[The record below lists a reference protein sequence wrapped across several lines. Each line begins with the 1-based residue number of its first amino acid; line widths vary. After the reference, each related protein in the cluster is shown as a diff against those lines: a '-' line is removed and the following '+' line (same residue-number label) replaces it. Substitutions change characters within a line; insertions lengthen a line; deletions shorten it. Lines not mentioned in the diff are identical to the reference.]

1 MNRYFNPRTPVG
13 CDRDVSDDNTL
24 QNISIH
30 APQWG
35 ATVGRD
41 AIEMYL
47 VISIHAPQW
56 GATRARL
63 RYVRRVQYFN
73 PRTPVGCDASCWNRL
88 TIIPNFNPRTPVG
101 CDGRSPRP
109 AVPFYISIHAPQW
122 GATTGQQ
129 QLFGLRCISIHAPQ
143 WGATNRDPVLSSAT
157 IHFNPR
163 TPVGCDVPVEGPY
176 EFAVISIHA
185 PQWGAT
191 RRKPCHV
198 GVG

>member
-24 QNISIH
+24 QN
-30 APQWG
+30 
-35 ATVGRD
+35 
-41 AIEMYL
+41 
-47 VISIHAPQW
+47 ISIHAPQW

-143 WGATNRDPVLSSAT
+143 WGATCSDLGTMGRKPY
-157 IHFNPR
+157 FNPR
-163 TPVGCDVPVEGPY
+163 TPVGCDLRELATQTHLL
-176 EFAVISIHA
+176 EFQSTH
-185 PQWGAT
+185 PS
-191 RRKPCHV
+191 
-198 GVG
+198 GVRLREWA

>member
-73 PRTPVGCDASCWNRL
+73 PRTPVGCDWAVRFNVLARL
-88 TIIPNFNPRTPVG
+88 
-101 CDGRSPRP
+101 
-109 AVPFYISIHAPQW
+109 
-122 GATTGQQ
+122 
-129 QLFGLRCISIHAPQ
+129 
-143 WGATNRDPVLSSAT
+143 
-157 IHFNPR
+157 
-163 TPVGCDVPVEGPY
+163 
-176 EFAVISIHA
+176 VISIHA

-191 RRKPCHV
+191 VENTVFGRSQRISIHAPQWGATRHPRKKDLLGKISIHAPQWGATHTPR
-198 GVG
+198 

>member
-24 QNISIH
+24 QN
-30 APQWG
+30 
-35 ATVGRD
+35 
-41 AIEMYL
+41 
-47 VISIHAPQW
+47 ISIHAPQW

-122 GATTGQQ
+122 GATSLSRGHTSLP
-129 QLFGLRCISIHAPQ
+129 LFQSTHPSGVRRDASRVTSAWARISIHAPQ
-143 WGATNRDPVLSSAT
+143 WGATHIDTARRT
-157 IHFNPR
+157 I
-163 TPVGCDVPVEGPY
+163 
-176 EFAVISIHA
+176 
-185 PQWGAT
+185 
-191 RRKPCHV
+191 
-198 GVG
+198 